1 MQQEGAR
8 DMARDWWPGSYGR
21 RVSRC
26 YGCDFRGIAEIV
38 PSPDNVEIGAQQ
50 NQVKA
55 VYVSG
60 RMIRDFNCIHGG
72 AVYRHRRIEL
82 RYVDLAVAGFQDGK
96 SFGGNQI
103 LHCGSVVEP
112 HVWKPRSRPRCRF
125 IGAEQMLWAAWN
137 VADDGRIYISVVAGF
152 RLYGSRSYKTIS
164 DEQWRSTPAF
174 FEVGTPHRLFDK

>member
-96 SFGGNQI
+96 SLRRESDPALRFRRRATRVEAA
-103 LHCGSVVEP
+103 LPATLSVYRCGTNALGRLE
-112 HVWKPRSRPRCRF
+112 CR
-125 IGAEQMLWAAWN
+125 
-137 VADDGRIYISVVAGF
+137 R
-152 RLYGSRSYKTIS
+152 
-164 DEQWRSTPAF
+164 
-174 FEVGTPHRLFDK
+174 